1 MASCKIGCHGASPTV
16 PVPNRI
22 CKVGLVPA
30 LNPAEGSSENSNYRH
45 RHILHDLV
53 LASFQVFCILAC
65 LHSTTASQQ
74 RLLWSCLEGQNPQ
87 HFSHPVCFS
96 WIFFFSSLL
105 ELCTSWELLSVK
117 KGFLNNKR
125 SSIWSVET
133 FISGMNEASSLV
145 QALFPNLN
153 GPHG

>member
-53 LASFQVFCILAC
+53 MASFQVFCILAC
-65 LHSTTASQQ
+65 LHGTTASQQ

-96 WIFFFSSLL
+96 WIFFFFLTWTL
-105 ELCTSWELLSVK
+105 HILRAPVGK